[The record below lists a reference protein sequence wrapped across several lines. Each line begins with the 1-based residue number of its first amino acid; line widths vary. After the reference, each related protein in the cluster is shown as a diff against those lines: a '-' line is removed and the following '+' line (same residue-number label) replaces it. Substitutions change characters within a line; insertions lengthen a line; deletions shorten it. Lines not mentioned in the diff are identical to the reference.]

1 MLGKKEMEDF
11 EKSGDLNTLIGKGS
25 VVEGSVSVQSCM
37 RIDGRLKGKIST
49 TDSVVIG
56 PQGEIEGEAKVKN
69 AIVGGRFKGKIYAT
83 GKIVLEAKSA
93 FHGEMK
99 TSKLVIHEGAVFE
112 GVCSMSEDGK
122 STLGENTVNTGKLS
136 MGERAATARQQ
147 EAQAK

>member
-25 VVEGSVSVQSCM
+25 VVEGSVNVQSSM

-49 TDSVVIG
+49 TDSIVIG
-56 PQGEIEGEAKVKN
+56 QQGEIEGEAKVKN
-69 AIVGGRFKGKIYAT
+69 AVVGGKFKGKIYAT
-83 GKIVLEAKSA
+83 GKIVLEAKST

-99 TSKLVIHEGAVFE
+99 TSKLVIHEGAIFE
-112 GVCSMSEDGK
+112 GVCSMSDDGK
-122 STLGENTVNTGKLS
+122 SILGENTVNTGKLS
-136 MGERAATARQQ
+136 MGERAAATRQQ